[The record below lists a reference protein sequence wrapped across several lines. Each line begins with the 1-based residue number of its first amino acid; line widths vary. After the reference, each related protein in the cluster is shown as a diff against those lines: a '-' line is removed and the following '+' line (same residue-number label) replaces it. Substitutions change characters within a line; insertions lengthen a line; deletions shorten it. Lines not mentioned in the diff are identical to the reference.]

1 MTSKVSRFAGIALVF
16 AAGVGVASL
25 GPRLFGGAGKEKAPV
40 AQQEQK
46 PASTE
51 AKVDLA
57 MDAERMQLAQIEL
70 APARAGMV
78 AKRLVVPGVIVPDA
92 DRVARVTVKLA
103 GTVSELRKNIGD
115 EVAKGEVLGAIESR
129 EVAEARSEY
138 LASKLSDDLQ
148 QDLTGRD
155 KGLFEGRAIPEQQ
168 YIKSRSAAAQSHMRF
183 DIARQKLLAL
193 GLEESEI
200 ASIAAA
206 PEGTLRVQ
214 YVRAPISGRVVERK
228 VELGAAVGRDS
239 QSTEMFT
246 MVDLANVWVEMT
258 VSSADIIDVREGQS
272 VRITVAGSAQTG
284 TAKVIFVNPLLDK
297 ETRGAR
303 VVAVLENPKRAWR
316 PGAFVTAAIA
326 VEEKQASVVVP
337 ISAIQNISGRKA
349 LFVRVKDG
357 FQKRDVVVGQRD
369 GDVVEIV
376 SGLSAGERIAS
387 SNTFALKAELAKPT
401 DED

>member
-16 AAGVGVASL
+16 AAGVGAASL
-25 GPRLFGGAGKEKAPV
+25 GPRFFGGEVKNPPPV
-40 AQQEQK
+40 AKQDER
-46 PASTE
+46 PGSNGN
-51 AKVDLA
+51 KVDLP
-57 MDAERMQLAQIEL
+57 MDAERMQAAQIEL
-70 APARAGMV
+70 AQARDGLV
-78 AKRLVVPGVIVPDA
+78 AKRLIVPGVIVPDA

-115 EVAKGEVLGAIESR
+115 EVAKGDILGAIESR

-239 QSTEMFT
+239 QSTEMFA
-246 MVDLANVWVEMT
+246 MVDLSKVWVEMM
-258 VSSADIIDVREGQS
+258 VSSADIVAVREGQK
-272 VRITVAGSAQTG
+272 VRISVAGSAQTG
-284 TAKVIFVNPLLDK
+284 IAKVIFVNPLLDK

-303 VVAVLENPKRAWR
+303 VVAALDNTDRSWR

-326 VEEKQASVVVP
+326 VEEKQAPVVVP
-337 ISAIQNISGRKA
+337 ISAIQNFSGRKA
-349 LFVRVKDG
+349 VFVRIKDG

-369 GDVVEIV
+369 GDVIEIV
-376 SGLSAGERIAS
+376 SGLNTGERVAS

>member
-1 MTSKVSRFAGIALVF
+1 MF